1 MKMIVSVTLPV
12 EPFNSLQREGKVGE
26 LMGRIMEDIKPES
39 VYFTENASCRAALMV
54 VEVADASMVPKIA
67 EPWYLN
73 FEADCEFRL
82 AMSMDDLIKADLN
95 QLAKKW
101 S

>member
-39 VYFTENASCRAALMV
+39 VYFTENAGCRAALMV